1 MDAIIHF
8 QVFQYSLVFPVLAFV
23 FFYAVYCGSPFRK
36 RVLHF
41 FKECMDGRVS
51 VESVIKELLFLV
63 HVISSEGDM
72 VFKKEVKLFKKKR
85 LSPSNSREHGK
96 RERERRLLSSGWN

>member
-72 VFKKEVKLFKKKR
+72 VFKKEVKLLKKDYH
-85 LSPSNSREHGK
+85 LLTAENMV
-96 RERERRLLSSGWN
+96 RERERDAY

>member
-51 VESVIKELLFLV
+51 VESVIKELLFFV
-63 HVISSEGDM
+63 HVISSEGNM
-72 VFKKEVKLFKKKR
+72 VFKKEVKLFKKR

-96 RERERRLLSSGWN
+96 RERERDAY